1 MLLVLKSHDH
11 LYINH
16 GSVLVDAQRLRRISA
31 ARPAA
36 LVGVAGYEGFWGVSN
51 SGVEAPQLRCERMSL
66 VERRQMV
73 GAAVK
78 MAVTCRLNSRIC
90 STGPTS
96 MNTTGSS
103 VFAVWPAGQW

>member
-1 MLLVLKSHDH
+1 VLLVLKSHDH

-16 GSVLVDAQRLRRISA
+16 GSVLVDAQRLRRIS
-31 ARPAA
+31 AA